1 MEDAKITQI
10 QNENNRLREEN
21 KTLREGNQR
30 LAKSLGFN
38 RDYIE
43 MAAKLK
49 AVEYIIRTKDRFI
62 DKEELS
68 AILGIPLPKKD
79 EDCESEDDV
88 DEDWEDC

>member
-1 MEDAKITQI
+1 MDEAKITQM

-49 AVEYIIRTKDRFI
+49 AVEYLSLIRISTDLFWLMK
-62 DKEELS
+62 L
-68 AILGIPLPKKD
+68 L
-79 EDCESEDDV
+79 
-88 DEDWEDC
+88 